1 MFLVVLIVFVLMEGA
16 TWLIHKYVMHGLLW
30 VLHKDHHDHSNE
42 GFLEKNDYFFV
53 IFALPTIALMY
64 FGSINNYN
72 YLFFIGLGIM
82 LYGMAYFFV
91 HDIFIH
97 QRIKFLTHTK
107 NPYLLAL
114 RRAHKQHHKHI
125 GKEEGECFGFLYVP
139 HKYFRTY
146 FKKVKEWRSMYIS
159 RFYFLPSSSVL

>member
-1 MFLVVLIVFVLMEGA
+1 MVNALIVITVFIAMEA
-16 TWLIHKYVMHGLLW
+16 VTWLIHKYVMHGFLW
-30 VLHKDHHDHSNE
+30 FLHKDHHDHSNE
-42 GFLEKNDYFFV
+42 GKLEKNDWFFV

-64 FGSINNYN
+64 LGALKNFN

-97 QRIKFLTHTK
+97 QRLKVFTQTQS
-107 NPYLLAL
+107 PYFLAL
-114 RRAHKQHHKHI
+114 RRAHKQHHKHT

-139 HKYFRTY
+139 FKYFKMY
-146 FKKVKEWRSMYIS
+146 FNSAKK
-159 RFYFLPSSSVL
+159 

>member
-1 MFLVVLIVFVLMEGA
+1 MINVLITIAVFIGMEGA
-16 TWLIHKYVMHGLLW
+16 TWIIHKYVMHGFLW
-30 VLHKDHHDHSNE
+30 FLHRDHHDHSNDGE
-42 GFLEKNDYFFV
+42 LEKNDWFFV

-64 FGSINNYN
+64 FGSLQNFN

-97 QRIKFLTHTK
+97 QRLKVFTHTK
-107 NPYLLAL
+107 NPYFLAL
-114 RRAHKQHHKHI
+114 RRAHKQHHKHL

-139 HKYFRTY
+139 FKYFRMY
-146 FKKVKEWRSMYIS
+146 FNSAKK
-159 RFYFLPSSSVL
+159 